1 MIKKKVNIVPY
12 IRIIRYPNALM
23 AGLTTFLGFWL
34 SDSSLPLSS
43 VFLLIIATICSTG
56 FGNTINDIYDIDSD
70 RINHPNRPLPQGII
84 SVTSAWIFSLLLLI
98 CGLVSS
104 FSVSSLHGFATVL
117 PLLLL
122 TVYAFFLKAT
132 PIVGN
137 LLVAILVAYAILYG
151 ALGAVGFPRLIFP
164 ASMAFLLNFSREIIK
179 DLQDSKGDQASGVI
193 TSAILSVRTLKTII
207 FFCSMIC
214 LSLLFI
220 TISMKLFG
228 NLYTVISF
236 GAILP
241 LHVYRTIL
249 ISRKEIEKRFSQ
261 ISTLFKLEMLTGLVA
276 LAADKI
282 FAGIF

>member
-1 MIKKKVNIVPY
+1 MIKKVLNIVPY
-12 IRIIRYPNALM
+12 IKIIRCPNALM

-70 RINHPNRPLPQGII
+70 RINHPGRPLPQGII
-84 SVTSAWIFSLLLLI
+84 SVRSAWIYSLLLLI
-98 CGLVSS
+98 CAMVCS

-122 TVYAFFLKAT
+122 IIYALFLKAT
-132 PIVGN
+132 PIAGN
-137 LLVAILVAYAILYG
+137 LLVATLVAYTILYG

-179 DLQDSKGDQASGVI
+179 DLQDSKGDQDSGVI
-193 TSAILSVRTLKTII
+193 TSAILSIRTLKTII
-207 FFCSMIC
+207 FICSMIC

-228 NLYTVISF
+228 NLYTIIGLS
-236 GAILP
+236 AILP
-241 LHVYRTIL
+241 LHVYRTVL
-249 ISRKEIEKRFSQ
+249 IYRKGIEKRFAQ
-261 ISTLFKLEMLTGLVA
+261 ISTLFKLEMLIGLVA
-276 LAADKI
+276 LATDKI
-282 FAGIF
+282 FAGTL

>member
-1 MIKKKVNIVPY
+1 MNIVPY
-12 IRIIRYPNALM
+12 IRIIRYSNALM

-34 SDSSLPLSS
+34 SDSSLSLLS

-70 RINHPNRPLPQGII
+70 RINHPNRPLPQGNI
-84 SVTSAWIFSLLLLI
+84 SVRSAWIFSLLLLTSA
-98 CGLVSS
+98 LASS

-122 TVYAFFLKAT
+122 TIYAFFLKAT
-132 PIVGN
+132 PIAGN
-137 LLVAILVAYAILYG
+137 LLVATLVAYTILYG

-179 DLQDSKGDQASGVI
+179 DLQDSKGDQSSGVN
-193 TSAILSVRTLKTII
+193 TSAILSIRTLKTII
-207 FFCSMIC
+207 YICSTVC
-214 LSLLFI
+214 VLLLFI

-228 NLYTVISF
+228 NLYTAISLSV
-236 GAILP
+236 ILP
-241 LHVYRTIL
+241 IHVYRTVL
-249 ISRKEIEKRFSQ
+249 ISRKRAEGRFKQ

-276 LAADKI
+276 LSADKI
-282 FAGIF
+282 YATGIF